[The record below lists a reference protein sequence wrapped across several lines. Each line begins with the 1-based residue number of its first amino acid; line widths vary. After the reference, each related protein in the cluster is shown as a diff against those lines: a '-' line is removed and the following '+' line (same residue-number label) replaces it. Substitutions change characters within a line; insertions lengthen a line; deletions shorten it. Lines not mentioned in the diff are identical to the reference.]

1 MRPSRDLSQCARC
14 QNAPRLTYHAY
25 CQSCRNEARRMAW
38 KQLPP
43 GRKRE
48 LYDERKKGGAE

>member
-14 QNAPRLTYHAY
+14 QNAPRLAYHAY

-48 LYDERKKGGAE
+48 LYDERKKSKT